1 VIPTP
6 IIKHFITSVQESRQ
20 YSCFGSLD
28 LSYQSLENVQIRNHF
43 KMSHEMTGILI
54 NKINSSS
61 GAYKILRKD
70 DIILAIDG
78 VPIGNDE
85 KGNDIGNRY
94 CLMVFSIFTCEV
106 SFCLMQFLSKT
117 KDG

>member
-1 VIPTP
+1 M
-6 IIKHFITSVQESRQ
+6 HFITGVQESRQ
-20 YSCFGSLD
+20 YSGFGSLD

-78 VPIGNDE
+78 VSIGNDE
-85 KGNDIGNRY
+85 KGNTIGNRY
-94 CLMVFSIFTCEV
+94 CLMFSIFTFEV